1 MAEIIA
7 ALDESGANTL
17 LDTAIGTLPPFGTS
31 GSGTLGPFTAGYN
44 ISATLVNGDVDLRPP
59 DIIRLIDLRLNWHL
73 DLNLLIDISAVIPDI
88 CLPRIC
94 VNLPFIGRVC
104 TPRICLDWPTI
115 PVSVPFDSFVETT
128 GDFRL
133 DVALAGGVWKVQGV
147 VVSLDSLRWGVDMA
161 VLLTAIGLAVAPLLA
176 LVPFVGPVA
185 AVVVPIFLAGL
196 GAAGATG
203 LLGPLLTP
211 FISGLKIPLYE
222 QAQDFEI
229 LPAESAVD
237 PAVRMRL
244 DLVSAAIAHNG
255 SEDELVLSAD
265 VSP

>member
-17 LDTAIGTLPPFGTS
+17 LDTAIGALSPFDTS
-31 GSGTLGPFTAGYN
+31 GSGTLGPFTAGYHLT
-44 ISATLVNGDVDLRPP
+44 ARLVNGDVDLRPP
-59 DIIRLIDLRLNWHL
+59 DIIRLIDLRLDWHV
-73 DLNLLIDISAVIPDI
+73 DLNLLIDISAVVPDI

-94 VNLPFIGRVC
+94 LFGFC

-115 PVSVPFDSFVETT
+115 PVSVPFDNFIQTT
-128 GDFRL
+128 GDFKL
-133 DVALAGGVWKVQGV
+133 DVGLVGSVWKVQGV
-147 VVSLDSLRWGVDMA
+147 VVSLDSLRWGADMG
-161 VLLTAIGLAVAPLLA
+161 LLLAAIGLAAAPLLA
-176 LVPFVGPVA
+176 LVPIVGPIA
-185 AVVVPIFLAGL
+185 AIVVPALLAAL

-203 LLGPLLTP
+203 LLGPILTP

-237 PAVRMRL
+237 PAVTMRL

-255 SEDELVLSAD
+255 TEDELVLSAD